1 MKQIDWKA
9 HFRVEIVCPAFVKAG
24 QPFEIAVKSINT
36 SGEDLVR
43 FTSSTFLGEG
53 CPVEVIGPGGEKL
66 FDGRTIA
73 TLDLREEVV
82 PAGAE
87 IARVW
92 KFDGTYCP
100 DSDRFGERRRAPKGR
115 YEVRAA
121 NGEVFRD
128 ALEIG

>member
-9 HFRVEIVCPAFVKAG
+9 HFRVEIVCPSFVKAG
-24 QPFEIAVKSINT
+24 QPFEIAVKSVNV

-53 CPVEVIGPGGEKL
+53 CPVEAIGPGGEKL
-66 FDGRTIA
+66 FDGRTVA
-73 TLDLREEVV
+73 TLDLREEIV

-87 IARVW
+87 IVRVW
-92 KFDGTYCP
+92 KYDGTYCP
-100 DSDRFGERRRAPKGR
+100 DPDRFGERRRAPKGR
-115 YEVRAA
+115 YAVRAA